1 MHPSATA
8 DPTSIGGAGSIIG
21 KDAKIAAN
29 VRLAPYALVDARCT
43 LGERVIVGS
52 HAVVHHDV
60 VLGAGVQIG
69 AHAVVHPHT
78 VVGAGTV
85 VGDHAVLGKP
95 PRLRVGSAA
104 ATGQPL
110 TGLRIGE
117 DATIGAGTVVNAS
130 SAVGDRTIV
139 GDQAFVRERATI
151 GADTVVGRGSTVD
164 CDVSVGEHV
173 SIQTD
178 VYLTARSVVE
188 DHVFLGPG
196 VLTTNDDRM
205 GRAVLDAAGDP
216 DPAGIPLEGATIRR
230 GARIGGRAVLVPGV
244 EVGADAFVAA
254 GAVVTKDVAPGRRVM
269 GVPARDAGPV
279 PEEDLL
285 G

>member
-1 MHPSATA
+1 MHPSAIA
-8 DPTSIGGAGSIIG
+8 DPTSAGGAGSIIG
-21 KDAKIAAN
+21 QNATIAAEA
-29 VRLAPYALVDARCT
+29 RLAPYALVDARCT
-43 LGERVIVGS
+43 VGERVIVGS

-60 VLGAGVQIG
+60 TLGAGVQIG
-69 AHAVVHPHT
+69 AHAVIHPQT
-78 VVGAGTV
+78 VIGAGTV
-85 VGDHAVLGKP
+85 VGDQAVLGKP

-104 ATGQPL
+104 ATGEKL

-117 DATIGAGTVVNAS
+117 DATIGAGAVVNAS
-130 SAVGDRTIV
+130 SYVGDRTIV

-164 CDVSVGEHV
+164 CDVTVGSRV

-178 VYLTARSVVE
+178 VYVTAHSVVE

-205 GRAVLDAAGDP
+205 GRPVRGADGEP
-216 DPAGIPLEGATIRR
+216 DPAGIPLQGATIRR

-279 PEEDLL
+279 PAEDLL
-285 G
+285 A